1 MTSQNPKHSAAT
13 DPGRHASML
22 ANLPDDPAALPETVS
37 GLILHP
43 WLAGQ
48 RDVTM
53 SDEHDQDRHSRSMAV
68 LLDRLLAR
76 DGRPLTLRR
85 AANNRFF
92 GTCRDYALVTCSIL
106 REHNHTARVRCGFA
120 DYFTPDFLED
130 HWVTE
135 WWTGRDWIL
144 IDAELDAVTTADVGA
159 TFPASDV
166 PRDRFL
172 TAPNAWRAARSGR
185 IDPDTMGVSFIGTSG
200 LWFAAGSLCRDLA
213 SLYGVELLP
222 WDYWDEVEAFMFDPD
237 MLNAHIDRLD
247 DLADDMVAATAEPA
261 MPARDELWPSWLTW
275 PETLT
280 SYGGKEPVTVAL
292 TR

>member
-1 MTSQNPKHSAAT
+1 MTSTNTKHSAAT
-13 DPGRHASML
+13 DPGRHASMF
-22 ANLPDDPAALPETVS
+22 ADLPDDPAALPETVS

-53 SDEHDQDRHSRSMAV
+53 TAEHDQDRHSRSMAV

-76 DGRPLTLRR
+76 DDRSLSMRR
-85 AANNRFF
+85 AADNRFF

-106 REHNHTARVRCGFA
+106 REHDRSARVRCGFA
-120 DYFTPDFLED
+120 DYFTPEFLED

-135 WWTGRDWIL
+135 LWNGRDWIL

-159 TFPASDV
+159 SFPATDV

-172 TAPNAWRAARSGR
+172 SAPDAWRGARSGR
-185 IDPDTMGVSFIGTSG
+185 LDPDKMGVSFIGTSG
-200 LWFAAGSLCRDLA
+200 LWFAGASLCRDLA

-222 WDYWDEVEAFMFDPD
+222 WDYWDEPEQF
-237 MLNAHIDRLD
+237 MLNPDVLAAHLDRLD
-247 DLADDMVAATAEPA
+247 DLAEDMVAATVEPA
-261 MPARDELWPSWLTW
+261 MPSRDKLWPAWLSW
-275 PETLT
+275 PESVT
-280 SYGGKEPVTVAL
+280 SYGGDEPVAVAL
-292 TR
+292 AR